1 MRPESSHPVPD
12 TSSSAAVESSPI
24 SQSYNGTH
32 AVFRLL
38 RCSGWGPELMNLGY
52 FPHRGW
58 LGLPGN
64 LLVSLAARQQLL
76 AMEAIRHLD
85 VKPRDHVID
94 IACGHGGAAYI
105 LKCAT
110 PAARVSGID
119 LLAEN
124 IVLANDMF
132 PRIDGLS
139 FVQGNAQNLPM
150 EDQSVERALCC
161 EAAFHFPDKAQFL
174 RESARVLKPGGRLVV
189 VDFVWR
195 SAESRACKDHELARH
210 VREVWQWDDLFTEA
224 EYRTAG
230 AAAGLRLLHE
240 VDWTNHVTRPLQE
253 IFEFDVW
260 LSQRSWG
267 RRLLHDFQPLTRHFS
282 DADWAAVAYTA
293 SAHRFVQQHSRYK
306 VFVFDK

>member
-1 MRPESSHPVPD
+1 MRPESSHPAPV
-12 TSSSAAVESSPI
+12 TSSSAAIRSSPI

-110 PAARVSGID
+110 PAARVAGID